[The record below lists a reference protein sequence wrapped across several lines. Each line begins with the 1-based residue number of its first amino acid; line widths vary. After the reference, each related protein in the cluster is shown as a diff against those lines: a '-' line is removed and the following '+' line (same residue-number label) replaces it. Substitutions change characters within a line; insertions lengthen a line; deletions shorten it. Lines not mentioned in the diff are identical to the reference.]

1 MKIYVLV
8 WMGLNAAT
16 MQAQTTACSAE
27 CQLEPQFRLAQDRAT
42 EANLAAL
49 DPVTVTGQHYDNS
62 IGSSDAASQGVIR
75 SKLLAGRPAL
85 RPGEVL
91 EFIPGVIVTQHSGDG
106 KANQYFLRGFNLD
119 HGTDF
124 ATTVDGMPVNM
135 PTHGHGQ
142 GYSDLNF
149 LIPELVDK
157 IEYRKGP
164 YFADYGDFSAAGAA
178 DIHYKSVLEDS
189 FAQVTLGQNG
199 YQRGVAGQSLQLRED
214 VALLA
219 ALEWMGNDG
228 PWTVPEKLQRK
239 NAVLRLTQGNRNAG
253 SSMSLMAY
261 DAAWNATDQVPQRLI
276 NSGTLNGKPF
286 GRFDSVDP
294 TDGGSTSR
302 YSLSAE
308 WHARDNNGETKVSAY
323 AMRYALQLFSN
334 FTYAMDR
341 PITGDQFSQRDDR
354 NIFGAKV
361 SKSWNHMLG
370 SLDARSELGAQLRN
384 DRIHVG
390 LYPTQARHILDTT
403 RLDDV
408 RETLLGVYGQST
420 LGLTPWLRTIVGLR
434 ADTAQF
440 AVKSLTQAANS
451 GTTQASLLSPKLS
464 FVAGPWQKTEF
475 FFNTGKGFH
484 SNDARGTTA
493 RVDPQTGESV
503 VPVPGLVPSRGWEWG
518 LRTEIVPNLQSSL
531 AYWQL
536 KSASELLYVGDSGTT
551 QASHASKRQGI
562 EFNNR
567 WTPSAH
573 FLWDADLAVTQARFV
588 NGNRI
593 PNAVD
598 TVASIAATIKNIG
611 PWSGSLQWRYL
622 GSGALTEDNAVRSD
636 PASTF
641 NLRVARNMRDLTHR
655 SSSLT
660 LDVFNLLNNKVNDIQ
675 YYYASQLRGETAPVN
690 DKLVHPAEPRSL
702 RLTYRSSF

>member
-1 MKIYVLV
+1 
-8 WMGLNAAT
+8 
-16 MQAQTTACSAE
+16 
-27 CQLEPQFRLAQDRAT
+27 
-42 EANLAAL
+42 
-49 DPVTVTGQHYDNS
+49 
-62 IGSSDAASQGVIR
+62 
-75 SKLLAGRPAL
+75 
-85 RPGEVL
+85 
-91 EFIPGVIVTQHSGDG
+91 
-106 KANQYFLRGFNLD
+106 
-119 HGTDF
+119 
-124 ATTVDGMPVNM
+124 
-135 PTHGHGQ
+135 
-142 GYSDLNF
+142 
-149 LIPELVDK
+149 
-157 IEYRKGP
+157 
-164 YFADYGDFSAAGAA
+164 
-178 DIHYKSVLEDS
+178 
-189 FAQVTLGQNG
+189 
-199 YQRGVAGQSLQLRED
+199 
-214 VALLA
+214 
-219 ALEWMGNDG
+219 
-228 PWTVPEKLQRK
+228 
-239 NAVLRLTQGNRNAG
+239 
-253 SSMSLMAY
+253 
-261 DAAWNATDQVPQRLI
+261 LI

-308 WHARDNNGETKVSAY
+308 WHERDSSGETKVSAY

-341 PITGDQFSQRDDR
+341 PISGDQFSQRDDR

-390 LYPTQARHILDTT
+390 LYQTQARQILDTT

-408 RETLLGVYGQST
+408 SETLLGVYGQST

-451 GTTQASLLSPKLS
+451 GTKQASLLSPKLT

-493 RVDPQTGESV
+493 RVDPQTGEPV
-503 VPVPGLVPSRGWEWG
+503 APVPGLVASRGWEWG
-518 LRTEIVPNLQSSL
+518 VRTEIIPNLQSSL

-536 KSASELLYVGDSGTT
+536 KSASELLYVGDTGTT
-551 QASHASKRQGI
+551 QASHASKRHGI

-567 WTPSAH
+567 WTPSARL
-573 FLWDADLAVTQARFV
+573 LWDADLAVAHARFV
-588 NGNRI
+588 NGDRI
-593 PNAVD
+593 PNAVNM
-598 TVASIAATIKNIG
+598 VASIAATIKDIG
-611 PWSGSLQWRYL
+611 PWSGSLLWRYL
-622 GSGALTEDNAVRSD
+622 GGSALTEDNSVRSD

-641 NLRVARNMRDLTHR
+641 NLRIARSMRDLTHR
-655 SSSLT
+655 SSSVT

-675 YYYASQLRGETAPVN
+675 YYYASQLRGETSAVN

>member
-1 MKIYVLV
+1 
-8 WMGLNAAT
+8 MGLNAAT

-27 CQLEPQFRLAQDRAT
+27 CQLGPQFRLAEGRAT
-42 EANLAAL
+42 DANLAAL

-62 IGSSDAASQGVIR
+62 IGSSDAASQGIIR
-75 SKLLAGRPAL
+75 AKLLAGRPAL

-178 DIHYKSVLEDS
+178 DIHYKSVLDES
-189 FAQVTLGQNG
+189 FAQVTLGQHG
-199 YQRGVAGQSLQLRED
+199 YQRGVVGQSLQLRED

-228 PWTVPEKLQRK
+228 PWTIPEKLQRK

-261 DAAWNATDQVPQRLI
+261 DASWNATDQVPQRLI

-308 WHARDNNGETKVSAY
+308 WHERDGSDETKVSAY

-341 PITGDQFSQRDDR
+341 PVPGDQFSQRDDR

-361 SKSWNHMLG
+361 SKSWTHLVG
-370 SLDARSELGAQLRN
+370 SLDARSELGVQLRN

-390 LYPTQARHILDTT
+390 LYQTQARQILDTT
-403 RLDDV
+403 RLDEV

-440 AVKSLTQAANS
+440 VVRSLPQAANS
-451 GTTQASLLSPKLS
+451 GTTSASLLSPKLS

-484 SNDARGTTA
+484 SNDARGATA
-493 RVDPQTGESV
+493 RVDPQTGEPV
-503 VPVPGLVPSRGWEWG
+503 APVPGLVASRGWEWG
-518 LRTEIVPNLQSSL
+518 MRTEVIPNLQSSL

-551 QASHASKRQGI
+551 QASHASKRHGI

-573 FLWDADLAVTQARFV
+573 LLWDADLAVTHARFV
-588 NGNRI
+588 NGDRI

-598 TVASIAATIKNIG
+598 TVASIAATIRDIG

-636 PASTF
+636 PSSTF
-641 NLRVARNMRDLTHR
+641 NLRLTRSMRDLTNR

-660 LDVFNLLNNKVNDIQ
+660 LDAFNLLNNKVNDIQ
-675 YYYASQLRGETAPVN
+675 YYYASQLRGEVAPVN